1 MNSTLNNHKSTL
13 STHENDYLSDEEIE
27 EEVEEM
33 TFDEMYPEEE
43 LDDDVKD
50 LIFRKTAKT
59 TFDDLDFF
67 TKSNDKKETINY
79 NKIVKDTKALII
91 PDKVKTKRTF
101 NPRLPPY
108 LTIKRTNVINK
119 PVIDEKTFPKLG
131 KK

>member
-1 MNSTLNNHKSTL
+1 MNSTLSNYDN
-13 STHENDYLSDEEIE
+13 EYLSDEETNE
-27 EEVEEM
+27 EIKEM

-50 LIFRKTAKT
+50 LIFKKTVKT

-67 TKSNDKKETINY
+67 TKSNNKKENT
-79 NKIVKDTKALII
+79 KIIKDTKTLII
-91 PDKVKTKRTF
+91 SDKVKTKRTF

-108 LTIKRTNVINK
+108 MTIKKNNTIIK

-131 KK
+131 AKK